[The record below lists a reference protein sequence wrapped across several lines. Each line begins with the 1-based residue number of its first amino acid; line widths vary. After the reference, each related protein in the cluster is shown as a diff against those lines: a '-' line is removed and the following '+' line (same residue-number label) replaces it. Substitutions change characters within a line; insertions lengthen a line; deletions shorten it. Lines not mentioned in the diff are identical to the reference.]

1 MLYLVM
7 LTVLLV
13 SIFFYLLIEL
23 KTNSVHLLYIIPL
36 TLMFTI
42 GSYFYLDSLFGYPT
56 KKTNESDFELLNYHI
71 GIEEENIYLWVLI
84 QDETIPKAIIVPYS
98 TEKHEQLE
106 SAKQKMGEGKR
117 MVGSFDTVIETEADV
132 TGNPGDKQSGSGTE
146 KSKGGEFSLME
157 LNIKNTMP
165 PKDEFQ
171 N

>member
-56 KKTNESDFELLNYHI
+56 KKTDESSFELLFYHV
-71 GIEEENIYLWVLI
+71 GEEEENIYLWVLI
-84 QDETIPKAIIVPYS
+84 QDETIPKALIIPYS

-106 SAKQKMGEGKR
+106 SAKQKMSQGKR
-117 MVGSFDTVIETEADV
+117 VVGLFESPVENESDEK
-132 TGNPGDKQSGSGTE
+132 GKPGDQQSGKGTE

-157 LNIKNTMP
+157 LNINNTMP

>member
-23 KTNSVHLLYIIPL
+23 KTHSIHLLYIIPL
-36 TLMFTI
+36 TLIFTL

-56 KKTNESDFELLNYHI
+56 KKTDETSFELLFYHV
-71 GIEEENIYLWVLI
+71 GEEEENIYLWVLI
-84 QDETIPKAIIVPYS
+84 QDETIPKALIIPYS

-106 SAKQKMGEGKR
+106 SAKQKMSQGKR
-117 MVGSFDTVIETEADV
+117 VVGLFESPIETEGDEN
-132 TGNPGDKQSGSGTE
+132 GNPGDQQSGTGTE

-157 LNIKNTMP
+157 LNIKNTLP

-171 N
+171 R